1 MEKTE
6 DELIVDPR
14 LNIFDKSKHDQS
26 VLACNVVHYYPLS
39 QLSPSA
45 NVIEFNIS
53 GEGENYI
60 DTSNI
65 KLKIS
70 GTLKE
75 VGGAKDANVK
85 DGVANNLLFTLISQI
100 DVSYNDRLL
109 TESTNTFAYIS
120 YIRALLETSNDEK
133 SGKLQSQLFYPDS
146 YSTIDSNLPTANSGL
161 AKRMEFTK
169 PNNKVEMIGTLPV
182 DVLSCP
188 TFLMPGVSIRVKLYL
203 NRPEFYI
210 VSSNVSCKA
219 AFIIDTAA
227 LLVPKITLKSEVIIS
242 HSEILKQQPALYQYH
257 KMVSRVHTMAA
268 RSRSTTI
275 ESLFSDRIPSLV
287 VVAMVSSADFSG
299 SYSTNPFYFRHC
311 NLRSISLVLNGQAVP
326 SNPVECDFSSA
337 KSTNATLFNN
347 FTDAITKHF
356 NIRDSGVEMKYFYKG
371 YTLALFDLSDSAAKT
386 RSGELRLIA
395 DFTSELEEPV
405 TMIILGRFPSKIYI
419 NESRVVSH
427 DLF

>member
-1 MEKTE
+1 MEKTK
-6 DELIVDPR
+6 DELIVDSR
-14 LNIFDKSKHDQS
+14 LNLFDKSKHDQS

-65 KLKIS
+65 KLKIV
-70 GTLKE
+70 GKLKE
-75 VGGAKDANVK
+75 VGGGKEANVK

-133 SGKLQSQLFYPDS
+133 SGRLQSQLFFPD
-146 YSTIDSNLPTANSGL
+146 YYNAIDSNVSTQNAGL
-161 AKRMEFTK
+161 AKRMAYAK
-169 PNNKVEMIGTLPV
+169 PNNKVEMVGTLPV

-210 VSSNVSCKA
+210 ISSNDNCKA
-219 AFIIDTAA
+219 AFIIDTAT
-227 LLVPKITLKSEVIIS
+227 LLVPKITLKSEILIS
-242 HSEILKQQPALYQYH
+242 HSEILKQQPAMFQYQ
-257 KMVSRVHTMAA
+257 KIVSRVHTMAA

-275 ESLFSDRIPSLV
+275 ESLFSDRIPSMV

-299 SYSTNPFYFRHC
+299 NYATNPFHFRHC

-326 SNPVECDFSSA
+326 SHPIECDFSGVH
-337 KSTNATLFNN
+337 STNATLFNN
-347 FTDAITKHF
+347 FTEGVTKHF
-356 NIRDSGVEMKYFYKG
+356 NIRDSGIEMKYFYKG
-371 YTLALFDLSDSAAKT
+371 YTMALFDLSDSVAKT

-395 DFTSELEEPV
+395 DFTSELTEPV
-405 TMIILGRFPSKIYI
+405 TMIILGRFPAKIYI